1 MTLGI
6 QISSAPGSG
15 ALPLVFRALDGQVP
29 DPASVGV
36 HEPTLDDVFLGLTGL
51 AHPSPAEPEVISGRC

>member
-6 QISSAPGSG
+6 QISSASGSG

-29 DPASVGV
+29 DPVSVGV
-36 HEPTLDDVFLGLTGL
+36 HEPTLDDVFLGLTGGQ
-51 AHPSPAEPEVISGRC
+51 AEEPSGDLLRESAA